1 MVFDRLHVLVFVIG
15 SLLSGVAIDYGFY
28 IYMQPSLRP
37 DERYGEKLRRLLKPL
52 LASCLTTV
60 IGFSLLLFSELPL
73 IRQIGVFVSAG
84 LVCALGTAMLYF
96 AQLDR
101 PLLEGREFGGLAA
114 AGSGPRE
121 RWLVRGILAG
131 LVVIAVFGPLRLQ
144 WRDDVRQLDLPA
156 PELRE
161 NDASLRA
168 LFGESAGRSIYLTHG
183 ATLGE
188 ARQHLED
195 FLA

>member
-84 LVCALGTAMLYF
+84 LLCALGTAMLYF

-101 PLLEGREFGGLAA
+101 PLLEGRAFAAVQNYQPGARSRWIVRGLFA
-114 AGSGPRE
+114 AGV
-121 RWLVRGILAG
+121 LI
-131 LVVIAVFGPLRLQ
+131 
-144 WRDDVRQLDLPA
+144 
-156 PELRE
+156 
-161 NDASLRA
+161 
-168 LFGESAGRSIYLTHG
+168 
-183 ATLGE
+183 
-188 ARQHLED
+188 
-195 FLA
+195 